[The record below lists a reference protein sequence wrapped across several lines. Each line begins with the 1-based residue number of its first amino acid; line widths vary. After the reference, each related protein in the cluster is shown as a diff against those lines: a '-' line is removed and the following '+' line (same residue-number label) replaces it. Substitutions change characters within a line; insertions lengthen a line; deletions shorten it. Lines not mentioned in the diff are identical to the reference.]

1 MRRREIILHQFNKI
15 PTEANLARL
24 KLHRCFDL
32 DCYEVLDSSEA
43 FHLSNLQLPK
53 RTDNR
58 FGDDDDDDD
67 DNYEND
73 ENDENDGENGK
84 NYENDDEIDDGGG
97 VIAI

>member
-1 MRRREIILHQFNKI
+1 MRRREIVLHQFNKI

-43 FHLSNLQLPK
+43 FHLSNLELPK

-84 NYENDDEIDDGGG
+84 NYENDDETDDGGG

>member
-1 MRRREIILHQFNKI
+1 MRRREIVLHQFNKI

-43 FHLSNLQLPK
+43 FRLSNLQLPK

-58 FGDDDDDDD
+58 FGDDDDDDE
-67 DNYEND
+67 NYEND
-73 ENDENDGENGK
+73 ENNENYDDDDENDGET
-84 NYENDDEIDDGGG
+84 DDDGG

>member
-1 MRRREIILHQFNKI
+1 MRRREIVLHQFNKI

-43 FHLSNLQLPK
+43 FHLSNLELPK

-58 FGDDDDDDD
+58 FGDDDDDENNENYDD
-67 DNYEND
+67 D
-73 ENDENDGENGK
+73 DENDGNH
-84 NYENDDEIDDGGG
+84 DGGG

>member
-1 MRRREIILHQFNKI
+1 MRRREIVLHQFNKI

-43 FHLSNLQLPK
+43 FRLSNLQLPK